1 MASVA
6 EASACV
12 ASIAIVDVMPS
23 DKVRIISGIVVNDV
37 LPPLT
42 ALSKMFVGVNLCSV
56 KDMIGIGL
64 SGDGETGGVGLR
76 EFTSSIVGPENIN
89 ITSYVL

>member
-12 ASIAIVDVMPS
+12 AGIAIVDVMPS
-23 DKVRIISGIVVNDV
+23 DMVRIISGIVVNEA
-37 LPPLT
+37 LSPLGV
-42 ALSKMFVGVNLCSV
+42 LSKMFVGVNLCSI
-56 KDMIGIGL
+56 KGMIGIGL
-64 SGDGETGGVGLR
+64 SGDGETGGVGLK

-89 ITSYVL
+89 ITPHVL